1 MSRKEKLKKRFL
13 SHSRDF
19 SFQELVA
26 LLKGLGYEEDNKG
39 RTSGSRAG
47 FINHAK
53 KHIISLHKPHPS
65 SILKMYQVETI
76 IEELLKNEV
85 L

>member
-13 SHSRDF
+13 SRPRDF
-19 SFQELVA
+19 SFQELVT

-39 RTSGSRAG
+39 RTSGSRVG
-47 FINHAK
+47 FINHSK

-65 SILKMYQVETI
+65 SILKMYQVVTI
-76 IEELLKNEV
+76 IEELTKNEM